1 MNTPQDFKLY
11 DAQQIL
17 SGIEAFALI
26 GLVLLLAYYF
36 FIRRPIAGKKV
47 ALIVIIGAVA
57 WSVAH
62 AGGYYIG
69 VKNYLDYRK
78 QASQMQT
85 GA

>member
-1 MNTPQDFKLY
+1 M
-11 DAQQIL
+11 QQIF
-17 SGIEAFALI
+17 SGIETFALI

-57 WSVAH
+57 WSLAH
-62 AGGYYIG
+62 AGGYYVG

-78 QASQMQT
+78 QAKQMQT

>member
-1 MNTPQDFKLY
+1 MDTTQDFKLY
-11 DAQQIL
+11 DAQQII
-17 SGIEAFALI
+17 SGIETFALI

-36 FIRRPIAGKKV
+36 FIRRPVAGKKM
-47 ALIVIIGAVA
+47 ALVVIIGAIA
-57 WSVAH
+57 WSLAH

-78 QASQMQT
+78 QASQIQT